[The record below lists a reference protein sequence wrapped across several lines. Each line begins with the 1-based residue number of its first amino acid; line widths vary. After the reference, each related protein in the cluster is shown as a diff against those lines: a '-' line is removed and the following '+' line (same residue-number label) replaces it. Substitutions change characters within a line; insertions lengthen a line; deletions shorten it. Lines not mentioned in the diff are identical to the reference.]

1 MTSGAEL
8 IRKVKEQIEEVD
20 PKDVFELQQ
29 NGNGAVIVDVRE
41 QHEFEEAHL
50 PGAVHVPRGH
60 LESRI
65 EGAVSDRSQ
74 PVILYCASGN
84 RSAFAAHTMT
94 ELMGYEDVA
103 SMRGTCTA
111 PGRWASSNS
120 CCSRTST
127 ITGGRVPFPFESRS
141 WTSLGSTSR
150 IWSLIVRRT
159 SAPEAIT
166 SQRIAP
172 GRPCERPGED
182 PDLDFQ
188 CGSSGGSHLLIEA
201 SSTVSGSRLPADMGW
216 RPHLSNLGALRSMDR
231 PRMTRRDD
239 SLIGQIVAAN
249 VVLFALTLLAASI
262 AAGLDLGSSSERWEF
277 MILALA
283 IVLTLCTNLWM
294 LQRRFRPLEHLID
307 EIEAIDPSE
316 PAPLELRRKNPV
328 EEIER
333 LSASFHGLLQRIEE
347 ERRRS
352 GQLAMRAQEEE
363 RRRLARDLH
372 DEVNQALTAILLRLE
387 ALAQETPPEREPEV
401 AELKRLVNQAM
412 DGLLNLA
419 RQLRP
424 SALDDHGLV
433 PAVETQLKRFSS
445 RTGIE
450 VRLDTRGEPDEL
462 PEVVQTAI
470 YRVAQEALT
479 NVTRHAGAT
488 VVELDLGEH
497 EGAAELRVRDDGDG
511 FDPAVVAQA
520 ASEEATGGLGL
531 VGMAERA
538 RLVGGELDVRS
549 APGGGTSITLRV
561 PG

>member
-1 MTSGAEL
+1 
-8 IRKVKEQIEEVD
+8 
-20 PKDVFELQQ
+20 
-29 NGNGAVIVDVRE
+29 
-41 QHEFEEAHL
+41 
-50 PGAVHVPRGH
+50 
-60 LESRI
+60 
-65 EGAVSDRSQ
+65 
-74 PVILYCASGN
+74 
-84 RSAFAAHTMT
+84 
-94 ELMGYEDVA
+94 
-103 SMRGTCTA
+103 
-111 PGRWASSNS
+111 
-120 CCSRTST
+120 
-127 ITGGRVPFPFESRS
+127 
-141 WTSLGSTSR
+141 
-150 IWSLIVRRT
+150 
-159 SAPEAIT
+159 
-166 SQRIAP
+166 
-172 GRPCERPGED
+172 
-182 PDLDFQ
+182 
-188 CGSSGGSHLLIEA
+188 
-201 SSTVSGSRLPADMGW
+201 
-216 RPHLSNLGALRSMDR
+216 
-231 PRMTRRDD
+231 MTRRDD